1 MEWGWKWKSPI
12 VLLNMADYDESTM
25 LMTRPIRCLQSS
37 DAFPRSFLPAPPAH
51 VYNNSIIVH
60 VYEWVKNEERMGITV
75 KATVRI
81 AFKCHCILTVWLWQ
95 HLFMFDRSSGE

>member
-51 VYNNSIIVH
+51 VYISFNSFTHSLCMCMNELKTKNV
-60 VYEWVKNEERMGITV
+60 WV
-75 KATVRI
+75 
-81 AFKCHCILTVWLWQ
+81 
-95 HLFMFDRSSGE
+95 